1 MNAYQLRALLSGIP
15 DNAEV
20 VMEFDYTLTEGET
33 LYDVMDND
41 SFTINRVTMD
51 YDINTLTLYSI
62 D

>member
-1 MNAYQLRALLSGIP
+1 MNAYQLRTLLSGIP

-20 VMEFDYTLTEGET
+20 VMEFDFVLGENET
-33 LYDVMDND
+33 LYDVIDND